1 MQTTPETVNTAW
13 ALLSKLTV
21 YSSMTWKVLQE
32 TGMGVDPLL
41 LFIESVPKH
50 SLVLLMIT
58 TVVVVPGF

>member
-1 MQTTPETVNTAW
+1 MQTTPETVNTAR